1 MGRRRRIHSRLLQS
15 VALIVVTSAS
25 VSVARAQTPNTTIAN
40 VNALNL
46 LAPFLTLN
54 ATPVGQDT
62 LQTSLHT
69 VISINNNAPAA
80 QVSLAISDAL
90 NLLSGVSKK
99 VNTTPDPQYYGPAA
113 NLAGGLPPQA
123 MVDNITPQQPVGGF
137 GSVLGPIYQNGVCP
151 NPNAPCTA
159 PQLSNTVALLTTA
172 LDGFIG
178 SDLDLAKYSF
188 ANGTTNGTVSA
199 IAPPGYTLPTFNG
212 LPNMTDSV
220 YDLAYGVT
228 NTQPC
233 QIINGMEI
241 CQDKYGNSR
250 PFQVAPTQVVQY
262 YQLNVVEGGLT
273 NDPAFPSGH
282 TTYGY
287 TDSILLAMLV
297 PELYQSMMVRASE
310 YGNDRLVVGAHHPT
324 DVIGA
329 RALATYDLA
338 QYLSN
343 PAYINNAAVTG
354 TAVDLPNLLT
364 QAMPELR
371 GYLSAQCGN
380 TVAVCATSPQNTAN
394 NPYVPSAANQA
405 LYQYRLTYGLPTLS
419 FAEAPRE
426 AAPAGAADASILLA
440 TLYGGS
446 TAAAKQIAPNGGML
460 GSLQTS
466 TINQIIINTE
476 TNALAAYYGSPLSYW
491 TRIDLYSAAGYF
503 DNVTGVLP
511 LASSDVLKTNVTVG
525 GDGTFGGTGLV
536 MGNTTVTSGGT
547 LAPGI
552 PNAPGFTS
560 TPGTLT
566 LQGNLQ
572 FNPGSTYA
580 VQLNPGATSLTTVS
594 GTTTISSGAQ
604 AYAFFAP
611 GIYTIGSKVRVLTSP
626 NGLTGQFSALTQNT
640 GYYNVRPVL
649 SYDDE
654 NIYFTLLQAFLAPPP
669 GTPRNGLNIANAI
682 NGAIAA
688 GYTLPASFQNLFL
701 LSPEVFAPTINSMG
715 NQTGIAAAQGAI
727 ATMNSFLGLIFDYP
741 GPARQQEAATAIGF
755 APERRVSPEVARA
768 YAAVTP
774 KDRLAAAAPLVAPT
788 LPSWVF
794 WGSTFGG
801 VARLEGDAL
810 VGSQDVASNIF
821 GTAVGAD
828 YRVFPNT
835 KIGFALAGGET
846 SFSLSGAFGSGRS
859 DFFQGALYGK
869 SYFGAGYVTGAVA
882 GGTQWVKSDRTVILG
897 SAVDSLTA
905 SYTLPI
911 AAGRLESGYRFGAAQ
926 YGLTPYGAVQAQTAF
941 IPGYVETATS
951 GTGATA
957 NVVAAYDVPAVR
969 SELGAWADTR
979 LWTNSNILLR
989 GRAAWVHEFIRD
1001 ATVSAQF
1008 ATLPGLNFALTGAQL
1023 PADAALLSG
1032 VVEIPITRS
1041 LTMSGK
1047 FDGEF
1052 GNGVAA
1058 WAGTGKIRWI
1068 W

>member
-1 MGRRRRIHSRLLQS
+1 MTCRRCIHSRLLQS
-15 VALIVVTSAS
+15 VAVIVVASAS

-54 ATPVGQDT
+54 ATPIGQET
-62 LQTSLHT
+62 LQTGLQT
-69 VISINNNAPAA
+69 VIAINNGATPAQQA
-80 QVSLAISDAL
+80 LAISDITRDL
-90 NLLSGVSKK
+90 
-99 VNTTPDPQYYGPAA
+99 TTGK
-113 NLAGGLPPQA
+113 NLAGGSGPA
-123 MVDNITPQQPVGGF
+123 QPVGGF
-137 GSVLGPIYQNGVCP
+137 GSMLGPIYVTGI
-151 NPNAPCTA
+151 NASALPG
-159 PQLSNTVALLTTA
+159 TVNLLTNGIMVTEA
-172 LDGFIG
+172 
-178 SDLDLAKYSF
+178 DLSLAKYYF
-188 ANGTTNGTVSA
+188 ANGTISNGGPPAV
-199 IAPPGYTLPTFNG
+199 APPGYTLPRFNG
-212 LPNMTDSV
+212 LPNSINSV

-228 NTQPC
+228 NNQVGPTPYNQVPS
-233 QIINGMEI
+233 
-241 CQDKYGNSR
+241 GNSR
-250 PFQVAPTQVVQY
+250 PFQVSLQINPFAPAASYAAIQ
-262 YQLNVVEGGLT
+262 NE
-273 NDPAFPSGH
+273 PAFASGH
-282 TTYGY
+282 TTYAY
-287 TDSILLAMLV
+287 TDSLLLAIMV
-297 PELYQSMMVRASE
+297 PELYQGMLARAAE
-310 YGNDRLVVGAHHPT
+310 YSNSRLVVGAHYPT

-380 TVAVCATSPQNTAN
+380 TVAACATSPANTAN

-440 TLYGGS
+440 TIYGGS
-446 TAAAKQIAPNGGML
+446 TAAAKQIAPNGGIL

-476 TNALAAYYGSPLSYW
+476 TNALAAYYGTPLSYW
-491 TRIDLYSAAGYF
+491 SRIDLYAAAGYF
-503 DNVTGVLP
+503 QNVTGVLP
-511 LASSDVLKTNVTVG
+511 LASSDVLRTNVTVG

-536 MGNTTVTSGGT
+536 MGDTTVTSGGT

-580 VQLNPGATSLTTVS
+580 VQLNPGATSLTAVS
-594 GTTTISSGAQ
+594 GTTTISPGAQ

-626 NGLTGQFSALTQNT
+626 NGLTGQFSALTYNT

-654 NIYFTLLQAFLAPPP
+654 DIYFTLLQAYLAPPP

-701 LSPEVFAPTINSMG
+701 LSPAVFAPTINSMG

-727 ATMNSFLGLIFDYP
+727 ATTNSFLGLIFDYP
-741 GPARQQEAATAIGF
+741 GPTNQQEAATAIGF

-774 KDRLAAAAPLVAPT
+774 KDRL
-788 LPSWVF
+788 
-794 WGSTFGG
+794 
-801 VARLEGDAL
+801 
-810 VGSQDVASNIF
+810 VG
-821 GTAVGAD
+821 
-828 YRVFPNT
+828 
-835 KIGFALAGGET
+835 
-846 SFSLSGAFGSGRS
+846 
-859 DFFQGALYGK
+859 
-869 SYFGAGYVTGAVA
+869 
-882 GGTQWVKSDRTVILG
+882 
-897 SAVDSLTA
+897 
-905 SYTLPI
+905 
-911 AAGRLESGYRFGAAQ
+911 
-926 YGLTPYGAVQAQTAF
+926 
-941 IPGYVETATS
+941 
-951 GTGATA
+951 
-957 NVVAAYDVPAVR
+957 
-969 SELGAWADTR
+969 
-979 LWTNSNILLR
+979 
-989 GRAAWVHEFIRD
+989 
-1001 ATVSAQF
+1001 
-1008 ATLPGLNFALTGAQL
+1008 
-1023 PADAALLSG
+1023 
-1032 VVEIPITRS
+1032 
-1041 LTMSGK
+1041 
-1047 FDGEF
+1047 
-1052 GNGVAA
+1052 
-1058 WAGTGKIRWI
+1058 
-1068 W
+1068 

>member
-1 MGRRRRIHSRLLQS
+1 MPLL
-15 VALIVVTSAS
+15 
-25 VSVARAQTPNTTIAN
+25 
-40 VNALNL
+40 
-46 LAPFLTLN
+46 PFLTLN
-54 ATPVGQDT
+54 ATPIGQET
-62 LQTSLHT
+62 LQTGLQT
-69 VISINNNAPAA
+69 VIAINNGATPAQQA
-80 QVSLAISDAL
+80 LAISDITRDL
-90 NLLSGVSKK
+90 
-99 VNTTPDPQYYGPAA
+99 TTGK
-113 NLAGGLPPQA
+113 NLAGGSGPA
-123 MVDNITPQQPVGGF
+123 QPVGGF
-137 GSVLGPIYQNGVCP
+137 GSMLGPIYVTGI
-151 NPNAPCTA
+151 NASALPA
-159 PQLSNTVALLTTA
+159 TVNLLTNAIMATEA
-172 LDGFIG
+172 
-178 SDLDLAKYSF
+178 DLGLAKYYF
-188 ANGTTNGTVSA
+188 ANGTISNGGPPAV
-199 IAPPGYTLPTFNG
+199 APPGYTLPTFNG
-212 LPNMTDSV
+212 LPNSINSV

-228 NTQPC
+228 NNQVGPTSYNQVPS
-233 QIINGMEI
+233 
-241 CQDKYGNSR
+241 GNSR
-250 PFQVAPTQVVQY
+250 PFQVSIQINPFAPAASYAAIQ
-262 YQLNVVEGGLT
+262 NE
-273 NDPAFPSGH
+273 PAFASGH
-282 TTYGY
+282 TTYAY
-287 TDSILLAMLV
+287 TDSLLLAIMV
-297 PELYQSMMVRASE
+297 PELYQGMLARAAE
-310 YGNDRLVVGAHHPT
+310 YSNSRLVVGAHYPT

-380 TVAVCATSPQNTAN
+380 TVAACATNPANTAN

-405 LYQYRLTYGLPTLS
+405 LYQARLTYGLPTLS

-440 TLYGGS
+440 TIYGGS
-446 TAAAKQIAPNGGML
+446 TPAAKQIAPNGGIL

-476 TNALAAYYGSPLSYW
+476 TNALAAYYGTPLSYW
-491 TRIDLYSAAGYF
+491 TRVDLYAAAGYF
-503 DNVTGVLP
+503 QNVTGVLP

-536 MGNTTVTSGGT
+536 IGDTTVTNGGA

-552 PNAPGFTS
+552 PDAPGFTS
-560 TPGTLT
+560 TPGSLT

-594 GTTTISSGAQ
+594 GTTTISPGAQ

-626 NGLTGQFSALTQNT
+626 NGLTGQFSALTYNT

-654 NIYFTLLQAFLAPPP
+654 DIYFTLLQAFLAPPP

-701 LSPEVFAPTINSMG
+701 LSPAVFAPTINSMG

-741 GPARQQEAATAIGF
+741 GPTNQQEAATAIGF

-768 YAAVTP
+768 HAAVTP

-788 LPSWVF
+788 LPSWAF

-869 SYFGAGYVTGAVA
+869 SYFGAGYVAGAVA
-882 GGTQWVKSDRTVILG
+882 GGTQWVKSDRTVVLG

-911 AAGRLESGYRFGAAQ
+911 AAGRLESGYRFGTAQ

-941 IPGYVETATS
+941 IPGYVETASS

-957 NVVAAYDVPAVR
+957 NVVASYDVPAVR

-1001 ATVSAQF
+1001 ATVSAKSISKVF
-1008 ATLPGLNFALTGAQL
+1008 HAHP
-1023 PADAALLSG
+1023 
-1032 VVEIPITRS
+1032 
-1041 LTMSGK
+1041 K
-1047 FDGEF
+1047 
-1052 GNGVAA
+1052 AA
-1058 WAGTGKIRWI
+1058 WKMANLQ
-1068 W
+1068 

>member
-1 MGRRRRIHSRLLQS
+1 
-15 VALIVVTSAS
+15 
-25 VSVARAQTPNTTIAN
+25 
-40 VNALNL
+40 
-46 LAPFLTLN
+46 
-54 ATPVGQDT
+54 
-62 LQTSLHT
+62 
-69 VISINNNAPAA
+69 
-80 QVSLAISDAL
+80 
-90 NLLSGVSKK
+90 
-99 VNTTPDPQYYGPAA
+99 
-113 NLAGGLPPQA
+113 
-123 MVDNITPQQPVGGF
+123 
-137 GSVLGPIYQNGVCP
+137 
-151 NPNAPCTA
+151 
-159 PQLSNTVALLTTA
+159 
-172 LDGFIG
+172 
-178 SDLDLAKYSF
+178 
-188 ANGTTNGTVSA
+188 
-199 IAPPGYTLPTFNG
+199 
-212 LPNMTDSV
+212 
-220 YDLAYGVT
+220 
-228 NTQPC
+228 
-233 QIINGMEI
+233 
-241 CQDKYGNSR
+241 
-250 PFQVAPTQVVQY
+250 
-262 YQLNVVEGGLT
+262 
-273 NDPAFPSGH
+273 
-282 TTYGY
+282 
-287 TDSILLAMLV
+287 
-297 PELYQSMMVRASE
+297 
-310 YGNDRLVVGAHHPT
+310 
-324 DVIGA
+324 
-329 RALATYDLA
+329 
-338 QYLSN
+338 
-343 PAYINNAAVTG
+343 
-354 TAVDLPNLLT
+354 
-364 QAMPELR
+364 
-371 GYLSAQCGN
+371 
-380 TVAVCATSPQNTAN
+380 
-394 NPYVPSAANQA
+394 VPSAANQA

-426 AAPAGAADASILLA
+426 AAPVGAADASILLA

-446 TAAAKQIAPNGGML
+446 TAAAQQIAPNGGIL

-476 TNALAAYYGSPLSYW
+476 TNALAAYYGTPLSYW

-580 VQLNPGATSLTTVS
+580 VQLNPGATSLTAVS

-640 GYYNVRPVL
+640 GYFNVRPVL
-649 SYDDE
+649 SYDDD

-701 LSPEVFAPTINSMG
+701 LSPAVFAPTINSMG

-741 GPARQQEAATAIGF
+741 GPTNQQEAATSVGF

-774 KDRLAAAAPLVAPT
+774 KDGLAAAAPLVAPR
-788 LPSWVF
+788 LPSWAF

-828 YRVFPNT
+828 YRVFPDA

-869 SYFGAGYVTGAVA
+869 SYFGAGYVTSAVA
-882 GGTQWVKSDRTVILG
+882 GGTQWVKSDRTVVLG

-911 AAGRLESGYRFGAAQ
+911 AAGRLESGYRFGTAQ

-957 NVVAAYDVPAVR
+957 NVVASYDVPAVR
-969 SELGAWADTR
+969 SCSAP
-979 LWTNSNILLR
+979 
-989 GRAAWVHEFIRD
+989 GRTPGYGPTPTFSCAVARPGCM
-1001 ATVSAQF
+1001 SSF
-1008 ATLPGLNFALTGAQL
+1008 AMRRCPRSSRRF
-1023 PADAALLSG
+1023 PA
-1032 VVEIPITRS
+1032 
-1041 LTMSGK
+1041 
-1047 FDGEF
+1047 
-1052 GNGVAA
+1052 
-1058 WAGTGKIRWI
+1058 
-1068 W
+1068 